1 MSVLGVIPAR
11 GGSKGVPKKN
21 ILPLGGKPLI
31 GWACEAA
38 MAARRIDRLVC
49 STDSMEI
56 AEICRT
62 YAVETPFLRP
72 PELATDTA
80 LIVDVLRYTLE
91 KLDSNAKE
99 FSHVCLVQATS
110 PFVTGEMLNAGIA
123 LALEKDADTVIT
135 GTPCGQQHPSTMFM
149 KDDAGAVAWLL
160 ADEQR
165 MKRRQDFPP
174 VFVRCGAVYVFRAAM
189 IREQRK
195 LYGERIFA
203 LETSHERAMTIDTP
217 LDFKL
222 AEFFLK
228 EGIIKNDRKET

>member
-21 ILPLGGKPLI
+21 IRPLGGKPLI
-31 GWACEAA
+31 AWACEAA
-38 MAARRIDRLVC
+38 RSARQINRLIC
-49 STDSMEI
+49 STDSEEI
-56 AEICRT
+56 AEICKSHG
-62 YAVETPFLRP
+62 VETPFMRP
-72 PELATDTA
+72 PELATDQA

-91 KLDSNAKE
+91 QLDPKE
-99 FSHVCLVQATS
+99 TGFTHVCLIQATS
-110 PFVTGEMLNAGIA
+110 PFVTGEMLDEGISIA
-123 LALEKDADTVIT
+123 LKENADTVIT

-149 KDDAGAVAWLL
+149 KDDAGAVSWLL
-160 ADEQR
+160 PDEQR
-165 MKRRQDFPP
+165 MKRRQDMPP

-189 IREQRK
+189 IRRERK

-228 EGIIKNDRKET
+228 EGIIKA